1 MELRAHSAGL
11 MSRVLISIGAIQLL
25 IMFVALVRAKV
36 LSVLLGPSGFGVVST
51 IDQATLT
58 AMQLAHLSL
67 PFTALKFMS
76 RRHGEGHDAFERTYA
91 SFFRAL
97 LGVALLAV
105 LVLEALLWWRPAVFG
120 AELVEYR
127 RYFAIAFLGIPSL
140 MLNVLLINALAAA
153 QRGAAGA
160 LTNLVVGAVA
170 TVAAIVGVTL
180 GGFGGLYVA
189 SVVSGLAATAGVVW
203 YLRRSMQLSITSP
216 GARLRDELR
225 ESPEIVSYSLYV
237 YVAVGAYLVAV
248 LVTRFFVFDAL
259 GAAAAGLLQA
269 LLSIALTVG
278 AVMTPMSGLYLVPL
292 LNRQMPVPAKLDVAN
307 DFAAKIALF
316 FLLGGV
322 AVSIF
327 PGLAL
332 TVLFSSEFAGAASV
346 LFLFVVWQ
354 CLHHLVNVYL
364 QLLIGLDD
372 VRFYALLNCVAYAG
386 AALAFRPLIDAY
398 GLGGAAIALSV
409 ASVINAIGAA
419 SRLAARFHA
428 RIGSVALVRGVAS
441 VAAIIGA
448 GALFRG
454 SPELSTS
461 GIALRVAYLVA
472 VSLLLWMTMSAAE
485 RDRLRSW
492 RIASAP

>member
-1 MELRAHSAGL
+1 
-11 MSRVLISIGAIQLL
+11 MSRVLVSIGAIQLF
-25 IMFVALVRAKV
+25 IMFVALARAKV

-51 IDQATLT
+51 IDQTTLT

-76 RRHGEGHDAFERTYA
+76 RRHGDGHDAFERTYA
-91 SFFRAL
+91 AFFRAL

-105 LVLEALLWWRPAVFG
+105 LVLEALLWWRPDVFG

-127 RYFAIAFLGIPSL
+127 RYFAIAFLGIPSI
-140 MLNVLLINALAAA
+140 MLNVLLINSLAAA
-153 QRGAAGA
+153 QRGADGA
-160 LTNLVVGAVA
+160 VTNLVISTVA
-170 TVAAIVGVTL
+170 AAAAIVGVVL

-189 SVVSGLAATAGVVW
+189 SVVSGLAATAGVMW
-203 YLRRSMQLSITSP
+203 YLRRSLRLSVTSP

-225 ESPEIVSYSLYV
+225 ENPEIVSYSLYV

-292 LNRQMPVPAKLDVAN
+292 LNRQMPVAAKLGVAN

-316 FLLGGV
+316 FLFGGV
-322 AVSIF
+322 AVSLF

-332 TVLFSSEFAGAASV
+332 TVLFSSEFAGAAGV

-354 CLHHLVNVYL
+354 SLHHLVNVYL

-372 VRFYALLNCVAYAG
+372 VRFYALLNCVAYAA
-386 AALAFRPLIDAY
+386 AALVFRPLIDAY

-409 ASVINAIGAA
+409 ASVINAIGAV
-419 SRLAARFHA
+419 SRLATRFQA
-428 RIGSVALVRGVAS
+428 RIGSLALVRGVAS
-441 VAAIIGA
+441 VAAIVGA

-454 SPELSTS
+454 SSELSAS
-461 GIALRVAYLVA
+461 GISLRVAYLVA
-472 VSLLLWMTMSAAE
+472 VSLMLWMTMSAAE
-485 RDRLRSW
+485 RDSLRSW